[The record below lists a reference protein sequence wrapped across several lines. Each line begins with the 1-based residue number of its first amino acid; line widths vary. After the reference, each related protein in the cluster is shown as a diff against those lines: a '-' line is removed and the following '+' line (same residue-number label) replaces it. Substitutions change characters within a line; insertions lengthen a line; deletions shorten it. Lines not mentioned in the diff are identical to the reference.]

1 MRVAYSLAGVDEF
14 VGGLE
19 KVLEGDVAF
28 GRLQKMRKF
37 TSVLVLRGSEGERE
51 RETEIFPRTNTTK
64 GGMYI

>member
-51 RETEIFPRTNTTK
+51 TEIFPRTNTTK